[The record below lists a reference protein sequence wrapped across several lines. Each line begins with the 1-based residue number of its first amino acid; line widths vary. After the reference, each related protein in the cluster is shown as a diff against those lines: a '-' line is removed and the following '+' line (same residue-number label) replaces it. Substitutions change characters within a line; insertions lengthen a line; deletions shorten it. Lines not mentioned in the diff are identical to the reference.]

1 MKILLAVDNSK
12 FARRSAKFVAE
23 HVALLRDAPEVIVVN
38 AHPKLPY
45 TGRAAAVLGSKAID
59 AFYREE
65 CEAALAVAQKE
76 LAKRGIAHENVW
88 IVGDPA
94 TEILDYAAKH
104 KVDLIVMGSRG
115 RTDFSRLVMGSIS
128 SKVLAAS
135 KVPVLLV
142 P

>member
-12 FARRSAKFVAE
+12 FARRSAKFLAE
-23 HVALLRDAPEVIVVN
+23 HVSLLRDAPEVVVVN

-45 TGRAAAVLGSKAID
+45 TGRAASVLGSKAID

-76 LAKRGIAHENVW
+76 LEKHGIEHENVW
-88 IVGDPA
+88 LVGDPA
-94 TEILDYAAKH
+94 TVILEFAEKR

-115 RTDFSRLVMGSIS
+115 RTDFSRLVMGSVS

-135 KVPVLLV
+135 KIPVLLV